1 MDQLRR
7 EVGRAAAGPAARAA
21 GLARGVPAALAGPG
35 GVGTSGGLRVRRC
48 EP

>member
-7 EVGRAAAGPAARAA
+7 EVATAAAGPAA
-21 GLARGVPAALAGPG
+21 LPATLEGPGAPLPEPG
-35 GVGTSGGLRVRRC
+35 GVGTPGGLRVRRS